1 MEALKALIVE
11 DDLIRF
17 IFFIEYTIYLAS
29 LSEVI
34 GAKAVGSTFVRL
46 YKVNSEKENPKNEI
60 KTIPSQNITFIFKF
74 FSIIT

>member
-1 MEALKALIVE
+1 
-11 DDLIRF
+11 
-17 IFFIEYTIYLAS
+17 

-34 GAKAVGSTFVRL
+34 GAKDVGSTFVRL

-60 KTIPSQNITFIFKF
+60 KTIPSHNINFIFKI